1 MRGKIHMNDC
11 GYLEMFVGPMWSGKT
26 SELLK
31 IHKRYTFCDVEI
43 VSINYISDT
52 RYGENIISSHD
63 NIAIPCKSVKCL
75 SDFSDIEYGCSCPEF
90 TKASII
96 LINEAQF
103 FTDIVGW
110 VKCAVER
117 HHKKIYLCGLDGDYK
132 REQFGELLDLIPF
145 CDKITKLHSI
155 CGVCKKKDAIFTK
168 RVVPSGEQKLIGI
181 EEYIPVCRMCY
192 NN

>member
-1 MRGKIHMNDC
+1 M
-11 GYLEMFVGPMWSGKT
+11 
-26 SELLK
+26 
-31 IHKRYTFCDVEI
+31 EI

-117 HHKKIYLCGLDGDYK
+117 HQKKIYLCGLDGDYK

-168 RVVPSGEQKLIGI
+168 RVVPSGEQKLIGN

>member
-1 MRGKIHMNDC
+1 MSEC
-11 GYLEMFVGPMWSGKT
+11 GYLEMFIGPMWSGKT

-31 IHKRYTFCDVEI
+31 IHKRYTFCEAHI
-43 VSINYISDT
+43 LSINYINDT

-63 NIAIPCKSVKCL
+63 HITIPCKSVKRL
-75 SDFSDIEYGCSCPEF
+75 SEFSDIEYGSITCDF
-90 TKASII
+90 RNASII

-103 FTDIVGW
+103 FEDIVGW

-132 REQFGELLDLIPF
+132 REKFGDFLYLIPF
-145 CDKITKLHSI
+145 CDKITKLQSI

-168 RVVPSGEQKLIGI
+168 RIVADETLEIIGCDN
-181 EEYIPVCRMCY
+181 YLPVCRTCY
-192 NN
+192 NI

>member
-1 MRGKIHMNDC
+1 MNEC

-31 IHKRYTFCDVEI
+31 IHKRYTFCEATI

-63 NIAIPCKSVKCL
+63 NIAIPCKSVKRL
-75 SDFSDIEYGCSCPEF
+75 SEFSDIEYGSSSLEF
-90 TKASII
+90 TEASII

-103 FTDIVGW
+103 FDDIVGW

-117 HHKKIYLCGLDGDYK
+117 YHKKIYLCGLDGDYK

-145 CDKITKLHSI
+145 CDKITKLQSI
-155 CGVCKKKDAIFTK
+155 CGVCKNKDAIFTK
-168 RVVPSGEQKLIGI
+168 RISHADEQELIGT
-181 EEYIPVCRMCY
+181 EEYIPVCRKCY
-192 NN
+192 HNSEPI